1 MSQVYLNGEY
11 LPLDQAKISVLDRGF
26 LFADGVYEVI
36 PAYGGRM
43 LRVQEHLQRLQ
54 NSLDAIRLENPLSNQ
69 QWLAVFEKILALN
82 SNENPGKNPSKNS
95 REDSREDAS
104 IYLQVTRGVAAVR
117 NHGFPGEVSQT
128 VFIMVNELA
137 PVDKEKLRTG
147 VSAITLDDIRWKACN
162 VKSISL
168 LGNILLRQQAHDNNS
183 AESILIN
190 DGLVTEGAAS
200 NVFAVINDVLVT
212 APSGAR
218 LLPGITRDL
227 IVELAREH
235 NIPCEERDFSEAELL
250 SASEI
255 WLTSSTK
262 EILPVVVLNG
272 KPVANGKSGPIWDK
286 MIDIYQACKVKLRAG
301 ESS

>member
-11 LPLDQAKISVLDRGF
+11 LPLEQAKISVLDRGF

-69 QWLAVFEKILALN
+69 QWLEVFEKILALN
-82 SNENPGKNPSKNS
+82 LKEGAGEHSSK
-95 REDSREDAS
+95 DAS

-117 NHGFPGEVSQT
+117 NHGFPGEINQT
-128 VFIMVNELA
+128 VFLMVNELA

-190 DGLVTEGAAS
+190 EDLVTEGAAS

-212 APSGAR
+212 APSGTR

-227 IVELAREH
+227 IVELAKAH
-235 NIPCEERDFSEAELL
+235 NIPCEERDFTEAELI

-262 EILPVVVLNG
+262 EILPVVELNG

-286 MIDIYQACKVKLRAG
+286 MIDIYQACKAELRSG

>member
-1 MSQVYLNGEY
+1 MFWGCEVMSQVYLNGEY
-11 LPLDQAKISVLDRGF
+11 LPLGQAKISVLDRGF

-69 QWLAVFEKILALN
+69 QWLEVFEKLLIDN
-82 SNENPGKNPSKNS
+82 SKRTAG
-95 REDSREDAS
+95 EDKS

-117 NHGFPGEVSQT
+117 NHGFPDEVNQT
-128 VFIMVNELA
+128 VFIMVNELSA
-137 PVDKEKLRTG
+137 VDKEKLRTG

-168 LGNILLRQQAHDNNS
+168 LGNILLRQQAHDNNA
-183 AESILIN
+183 AEAILIN

-200 NVFAVINDVLVT
+200 NVFAVIDNVLVT
-212 APSGAR
+212 APAGAK

-227 IVELAREH
+227 IVELAAKN
-235 NIPCEERDFSEAELL
+235 NILCEERDFSEAELL

-255 WLTSSTK
+255 WFSSSTK
-262 EILPVVVLNG
+262 EILPVVELNG
-272 KPVANGKSGPIWDK
+272 KPVANGKSGPIWEQ
-286 MIDIYQACKVKLRAG
+286 MIDIYQTCKVKLRSG

>member
-36 PAYGGRM
+36 PAYGGRL
-43 LRVQEHLQRLQ
+43 LRVDEHMQRLQ
-54 NSLDAIRLENPLSNQ
+54 NSLDAIRLENPLTVK
-69 QWLAVFEKILALN
+69 QWLEAFDKLLVD
-82 SNENPGKNPSKNS
+82 NPNQGSADDK
-95 REDSREDAS
+95 S

-117 NHGFPGEVSQT
+117 NHGFPEEVNQT
-128 VFIMVNELA
+128 VFMMVNEL
-137 PVDKEKLRTG
+137 PSVDKEKLRMG
-147 VSAITLDDIRWKACN
+147 VAAITLDDIRWKACN

-168 LGNILLRQQAHDNNS
+168 LGNILLRQQAHDNDA
-183 AESILIN
+183 AEAILIN

-212 APSGAR
+212 APAGTR

-227 IVELAREH
+227 IVELAAQH
-235 NIPCEERDFSEAELL
+235 NIPCEERDFTEAELL

-255 WLTSSTK
+255 WFSSSTK
-262 EILPVVVLNG
+262 EILPVVELNG
-272 KPVANGKSGPIWDK
+272 NPVANGQPGPIWEN
-286 MIDIYQACKVKLRAG
+286 MIELYQACKIKLRSG
-301 ESS
+301 ESN

>member
-54 NSLDAIRLENPLSNQ
+54 NSLDAIRLENPLSNK
-69 QWLAVFEKILALN
+69 QWLAIFEKVLALN
-82 SNENPGKNPSKNS
+82 PNKGVG
-95 REDSREDAS
+95 EDVS

-117 NHGFPGEVSQT
+117 NHGFPGEIKQT
-128 VFIMVNELA
+128 VFIMVNEMA
-137 PVDKEKLRTG
+137 PVDKENLRAG

-168 LGNILLRQQAHDNNS
+168 LGNILLRQQAHDNDS

-190 DGLVTEGAAS
+190 EGLVTEGAAS
-200 NVFAVINDVLVT
+200 NVFAVINGVLVT

-235 NIPCEERDFSEAELL
+235 NIPCEERDFTEAELL

-262 EILPVVVLNG
+262 EILPVVELNG

-286 MIDIYQACKVKLRAG
+286 MIDIYQACKVKLRSG